1 MLPWRQGTLVSSSDD
16 GGYVH
21 DPSAFD
27 EDGERRE
34 EADGPA
40 DDDWT
45 DRPVHPADA
54 DREFDRRGWLL
65 VAVIVFAFVVSPLAI
80 VLWPPDVSYLFA
92 LLILPL
98 VPAVLLAVT
107 AVWATTRP

>member
-1 MLPWRQGTLVSSSDD
+1 MTSSDD

-21 DPSAFD
+21 DPSAFS
-27 EDGERRE
+27 DGERR
-34 EADGPA
+34 DGSA
-40 DDDWT
+40 ESDDSEWT
-45 DRPVHPADA
+45 DEPIHPDSA
-54 DREFDRRGWLL
+54 DREFDWRGWIL
-65 VAVIVFAFVVSPLAI
+65 VGVIVFAFIVSPVAI
-80 VLWPPDVSYLFA
+80 LLWPPDVGYLFA

>member
-1 MLPWRQGTLVSSSDD
+1 MTSNDD

-21 DPSAFD
+21 DPSTFD
-27 EDGERRE
+27 EDGQRRE
-34 EADGPA
+34 SADGSSGN
-40 DDDWT
+40 DWIEG
-45 DRPVHPADA
+45 PVHPADA
-54 DREFDRRGWLL
+54 DREFDWRGWVL

-80 VLWPPDVSYLFA
+80 LLWPPDVSYLFA

>member
-1 MLPWRQGTLVSSSDD
+1 MSSSDD

-27 EDGERRE
+27 EDGTRQE
-34 EADGPA
+34 EG
-40 DDDWT
+40 DDDWV
-45 DRPVHPADA
+45 DDPAHPTTA
-54 DREFDRRGWLL
+54 DREFDWRGWTL
-65 VAVIVFAFVVSPLAI
+65 VGVIVFAFIVAPVAI
-80 VLWPPDVSYLFA
+80 VLWPPDVGYLFA

-98 VPAVLLAVT
+98 VPAVLLAIT